1 MVAAHCIYL
10 DDQEIDLLARR
21 KVRVAH
27 CPSSNAK
34 IEGRIAPILGLEQ
47 AGVLVGLGTDCAACN
62 NDMDL
67 FNEMKIAGLLNKVAA
82 QDPTAMPVSH
92 LLSLATQRAADCL
105 NLGDKVG
112 SLAVGKRAD
121 IIAVQRNQ
129 PYLQPWF
136 DPQAGLVYATRG
148 LDVREVWVDG
158 QQRLANGQL
167 LADDTVEAVKRAAD
181 WAARHAHLRP
191 VLN

>member
-1 MVAAHCIYL
+1 
-10 DDQEIDLLARR
+10 
-21 KVRVAH
+21 
-27 CPSSNAK
+27 
-34 IEGRIAPILGLEQ
+34 
-47 AGVLVGLGTDCAACN
+47 
-62 NDMDL
+62 MDL

-82 QDPTAMPVSH
+82 QDPTAMPISH

-105 NLGDKVG
+105 ELGDKVG

-121 IIAVQRNQ
+121 IITVQRNQ

-136 DPQAGLVYATRG
+136 DPPAGLVYATRG

-167 LADDTVEAVKRAAD
+167 LAGDATEASGGRRIGRLIMLIYIPPAINITTIKIE
-181 WAARHAHLRP
+181 HY
-191 VLN
+191 